1 MSAGRIT
8 LRTTRAN
15 ASRPAIG
22 LAMAGGA
29 QVNNSEERSF
39 LTSFG
44 YFDPYMLRV
53 ALKYPNVEFRH
64 QGLLWDPDQ
73 SPKNT
78 GSYFGYIGEAIYVCG
93 FTTDE
98 ALLHELVH
106 AAFIVQGRLTTDRVN
121 RGFLDESE

>member
-15 ASRPAIG
+15 ASRPAIR
-22 LAMAGGA
+22 LAMAGGT
-29 QVNNSEERSF
+29 QVNNREERSF

-53 ALKYPNVEFRH
+53 ALKYPSVQFRH
-64 QGLLWDPDQ
+64 QGLLWNPDKN
-73 SPKNT
+73 PKNT

-106 AAFIVQGRLTTDRVN
+106 AAFIVHGRLTA
-121 RGFLDESE
+121 

>member
-44 YFDPYMLRV
+44 YFDPYVLRV
-53 ALKYPNVEFRH
+53 ALKISQRAVPPSGPVVEPRQEPEKHRQLFRLH
-64 QGLLWDPDQ
+64 RRGDLCLR
-73 SPKNT
+73 
-78 GSYFGYIGEAIYVCG
+78 IY
-93 FTTDE
+93 
-98 ALLHELVH
+98 H
-106 AAFIVQGRLTTDRVN
+106 R
-121 RGFLDESE
+121 